1 MKQKKSKKASY
12 FLITLCITCSFMFIK
27 KSNFFQNLSES
38 TILRNLF
45 EQNVTEYICNK
56 AGSRLTD
63 KYSGGFNEDSIEKTK
78 LSEAQQSIVDFARDS
93 SYDNIKP
100 YIKKLSI
107 FIVLLVIDIIFIFF
121 WILYCSCAC
130 CNCCCFRKAFPKSKA
145 CSTWNFI
152 IAVVCNFLVIIFSIV
167 ALSLINP
174 FFKRING
181 VGCSAFNFLDHVRYG
196 LSPHYPKNS
205 NEWIGINGLINRLND
220 SYQEIK
226 NIKTNDIDC
235 NLSGKDNTCGEF
247 YTTFNKE
254 CNSLKALFNSS
265 FEDIEFNDEISQLR
279 NAYDTFNDAE
289 TDVEDD
295 IYDALHDYINSY
307 VKQIFYAIFSL
318 TLILGVLGIIFLIL
332 YGCFP
337 NCLFKALY
345 AIIWNISMLFMLLA
359 VVAAVVFGV
368 IGYIAKDGVS
378 VGHYILSSDNINS
391 NDPLVFST
399 NDDDNVGELID
410 VCVNGDGN
418 FFKILQETGNIYNN
432 IETLKEKYK
441 DYENIL
447 SRIDSCPND
456 LKSNFNN
463 LKQITNKSLDISY
476 NITNIRCSFAKN
488 DKDIILNEANSWGKR
503 GITLCAFALL
513 VAFLLGISILTGIL
527 FVHRYHYKKSDITGN
542 MKNIN
547 MNNESKVD
555 IGQENNNNNTTNTN
569 NFNNFNNLGAM
580 DMNMNNGNMNVNMNQ
595 QIPK

>member
-1 MKQKKSKKASY
+1 MSS
-12 FLITLCITCSFMFIK
+12 LTP
-27 KSNFFQNLSES
+27 NL
-38 TILRNLF
+38 
-45 EQNVTEYICNK
+45 
-56 AGSRLTD
+56 D
-63 KYSGGFNEDSIEKTK
+63 KY
-78 LSEAQQSIVDFARDS
+78 
-93 SYDNIKP
+93 
-100 YIKKLSI
+100 
-107 FIVLLVIDIIFIFF
+107 
-121 WILYCSCAC
+121 
-130 CNCCCFRKAFPKSKA
+130 
-145 CSTWNFI
+145 
-152 IAVVCNFLVIIFSIV
+152 
-167 ALSLINP
+167 
-174 FFKRING
+174 
-181 VGCSAFNFLDHVRYG
+181 CSAFNFLDHVRYG

-265 FEDIEFNDEISQLR
+265 FEDIEFND
-279 NAYDTFNDAE
+279 AE

-307 VKQIFYAIFSL
+307 VKRIFYAIFSL

-418 FFKILQETGNIYNN
+418 FFKILQETGKIYSN

-447 SRIDSCPND
+447 SQIDSCPND
-456 LKSNFNN
+456 LKSNFND

-476 NITNIRCSFAKN
+476 NITSIRCSFAKN

-503 GITLCAFALL
+503 GVTLCVFALL

-542 MKNIN
+542 M
-547 MNNESKVD
+547 
-555 IGQENNNNNTTNTN
+555 
-569 NFNNFNNLGAM
+569 
-580 DMNMNNGNMNVNMNQ
+580 NNGNMNVNMNQ

>member
-1 MKQKKSKKASY
+1 
-12 FLITLCITCSFMFIK
+12 
-27 KSNFFQNLSES
+27 
-38 TILRNLF
+38 
-45 EQNVTEYICNK
+45 
-56 AGSRLTD
+56 
-63 KYSGGFNEDSIEKTK
+63 
-78 LSEAQQSIVDFARDS
+78 
-93 SYDNIKP
+93 
-100 YIKKLSI
+100 
-107 FIVLLVIDIIFIFF
+107 
-121 WILYCSCAC
+121 
-130 CNCCCFRKAFPKSKA
+130 
-145 CSTWNFI
+145 
-152 IAVVCNFLVIIFSIV
+152 
-167 ALSLINP
+167 
-174 FFKRING
+174 
-181 VGCSAFNFLDHVRYG
+181 
-196 LSPHYPKNS
+196 
-205 NEWIGINGLINRLND
+205 
-220 SYQEIK
+220 
-226 NIKTNDIDC
+226 
-235 NLSGKDNTCGEF
+235 
-247 YTTFNKE
+247 
-254 CNSLKALFNSS
+254 
-265 FEDIEFNDEISQLR
+265 
-279 NAYDTFNDAE
+279 
-289 TDVEDD
+289 
-295 IYDALHDYINSY
+295 
-307 VKQIFYAIFSL
+307 
-318 TLILGVLGIIFLIL
+318 
-332 YGCFP
+332 
-337 NCLFKALY
+337 
-345 AIIWNISMLFMLLA
+345 MLFMLLA